1 MVLTLFIALHMCRR
15 WEAITLQDPSVDT
28 FDEWVRD
35 DAAHADLDTSNPYD
49 MDRLM
54 LSTKPSQRAA
64 RYIRMKVFGNHFRVE
79 DDSSCRLQTYDSG
92 VAFVF
97 QVPSADATDVSV
109 NYVGVLKDILKLNYG
124 PIRTPIILFRCEWMK
139 RRDNR
144 DNPTYIKDDAGFLV
158 VNFRHKLPKTSDP
171 FIFPSQATQVFFS
184 DEVKKPR
191 WKVVLRKEARSRR
204 EVIET
209 PDLFITTT
217 VESSIL
223 VAPEVL
229 PCPPQTVSLV
239 GAIELSA
246 EENLLARATY

>member
-1 MVLTLFIALHMCRR
+1 MCRR
-15 WEAITLQDPSVDT
+15 WEAIRLQDPSVDT

-35 DAAHADLDTSNPYD
+35 DAAHADLDTSNPD
-49 MDRLM
+49 DLDRLM
-54 LSTKPSQRAA
+54 LSMKPSQRAV
-64 RYIRMKVFGNHFRVE
+64 RYTQMKAFGNHFRVE
-79 DDSSCRLQTYDSG
+79 DNSSCCLQTYDSG
-92 VAFVF
+92 VASMF

-124 PIRTPIILFRCEWMK
+124 HVRTPIILFCCEWMK

-144 DNPTYIKDDAGFLV
+144 GNPTYIKDDARFMV

-191 WKVVLRKEARSRR
+191 WKVVLHKEARSKR

-209 PDLFITTT
+209 PDVFITTT
-217 VESSIL
+217 VESSRLI
-223 VAPEVL
+223 APEVL
-229 PCPPQTVSLV
+229 PCSPQIVSLI
-239 GAIELSA
+239 GAIEFSI
-246 EENLLARATY
+246 EENLLANATY